1 MNWWSETAVLWLPV
15 AEQPYPA
22 EFADRARPGS
32 SDFYYYALDAF
43 EAISQRRTREFERE
57 PWAYVFDS
65 QQILSPAEID
75 QLMVEWRTQAQNVRK
90 IGLAAAAPRQ
100 FSPRLRVSV

>member
-15 AEQPYPA
+15 AAQPYPA
-22 EFADRARPGS
+22 DFAERAGAGS

-43 EAISQRRTREFERE
+43 EAISQRRSREFERE
-57 PWAYVFDS
+57 PRAYVLDS

-75 QLMVEWRTQAQNVRK
+75 QLMDEWREQVQNGRK
-90 IGLAAAAPRQ
+90 VGLAAAAPKT
-100 FSPRLRVSV
+100 FSSRL

>member
-43 EAISQRRTREFERE
+43 EAISQRRTPEFERE

-100 FSPRLRVSV
+100 FSPRL